1 MATATSS
8 KVSKAQVS
16 KDSASSRKVSKAQ
29 VKQNVEQG
37 GSPATLNA
45 AMLKIGRMIWQGWV
59 RGKLYVNLGIREKTA
74 TKTGT
79 RAAMLAVAAY
89 GYRQGEGKI
98 LAQAVRAAQG
108 NNPNVGGIDFPWL
121 EKNAN
126 MATITSSAA
135 IRLDA
140 KDQKMRL
147 LPITVSKAQRSAT
160 AERKV
165 SKARRSPDTDR
176 TNGNVTVSKMSAE
189 ELATLQASSAQ

>member
-1 MATATSS
+1 MAQATDKLVKASAKGNS
-8 KVSKAQVS
+8 KVSGKAQD
-16 KDSASSRKVSKAQ
+16 KP
-29 VKQNVEQG
+29 E
-37 GSPATLNA
+37 ATLSA
-45 AMLKIGRMIWQGWV
+45 QGTLTVAMLKIGRQIWQGWV
-59 RGKLYVNLGIREKTA
+59 KGKLYVNLGIREKTA

-89 GYRQGEGKI
+89 GYKQGEGKL

-140 KDQKMRL
+140 KDGKMRL
-147 LPITVSKAQRSAT
+147 LPITVAKATRAAKAQAT
-160 AERKV
+160 VKRQRAT
-165 SKARRSPDTDR
+165 PDTSR
-176 TNGNVTVSKMSAE
+176 TNGEVTVSKMSAE
-189 ELATLQASSAQ
+189 ELAELQAN